1 MTDLQPQKLD
11 PIHRQ
16 SAIIRLSPPVSPQ
29 VDHFAL
35 NSSLSY
41 LASAGGTVTLI
52 HLIKE
57 QVNEIFDQFRQSD
70 FYKIPPV
77 ATHISDVAER
87 LSLPEIAY
95 VATHIA
101 RCAAASDG
109 TALAALIAR
118 CQRLV
123 AHAHDELEQF
133 D

>member
-16 SAIIRLSPPVSPQ
+16 SAIIRLSPPVGPQ

-35 NSSLSY
+35 SSSLSY
-41 LASAGGTVTLI
+41 LASAGGALTLI

-57 QVNEIFDQFRQSD
+57 QVTDILEHFHKSD
-70 FYKIPPV
+70 FSAIAPM
-77 ATHISDVAER
+77 ATHVSDVAEK
-87 LSLPEIAY
+87 LSLPEIAF
-95 VATHIA
+95 VATQIA
-101 RCAAASDG
+101 RCAANSDG

-118 CQRLV
+118 CQRLI